1 MMKKK
6 KISLKLDSLNPFIEK
21 IEQLSK
27 AQRICIYIGTLV
39 AIIGFFTYFSY
50 LPKHKDLDRLNKQH
64 ATLEK
69 KLKIAKGKAR
79 QLKKYRAQMK
89 QAEVRYQ
96 KAKQA
101 LPEKKEIPK
110 LLAAISQTGQDAGLD
125 FLLFQPKP
133 EVRKNFYAEIPVS
146 IKVKGNYR
154 EVALFFEKV
163 SELPRIVNLRDIS
176 LVPVKNDKDVTL
188 DTSCTAV
195 TYKFVEAK
203 KTAPKVKKRQKNK
216 KKK

>member
-1 MMKKK
+1 MMKNK

-27 AQRICIYIGTLV
+27 AQRISIYVGTLV

-50 LPKHKDLDRLNKQH
+50 LPKHKDLDKLKKQQVK
-64 ATLEK
+64 LEK
-69 KLKIAKGKAR
+69 ELRVAKDKAA
-79 QLKKYRAQMK
+79 QLKKYRAKMK
-89 QAEVRYQ
+89 QAEARYQ

-146 IKVKGNYR
+146 IKVKGTYH
-154 EVALFFEKV
+154 ELALFFENI
-163 SELPRIVNLRDIS
+163 SELSRIVNLRDIS
-176 LVPVKNDKDVTL
+176 LIPAKNDKDVTL
-188 DTSCTAV
+188 DASCTAV

-203 KTAPKVKKRQKNK
+203 KSASKSKKRKNK